1 MAAIEDIMKRTGA
14 SRRKIEKV
22 ALGMGFAQSEEYP
35 DEVEA
40 SVAKS
45 MQLSNGKKRARSD
58 AHYAT
63 EVASSTS
70 VSNPIEQDKA
80 QVDAQA
86 QYRAA
91 GRIIGRNALT
101 AFYEATEEFTI
112 PGLKEQVERSKQC
125 AASITNEFEEL
136 YSTDN
141 FLSQSHL
148 ARMLPSGRS
157 GSGRLLNS
165 SNSQPNELDDDE
177 SIG

>member
-1 MAAIEDIMKRTGA
+1 MAAIEDIMNRTGA
-14 SRRKIEKV
+14 SRRKVEKV
-22 ALGMGFAQSEEYP
+22 AKGMGFTQSEDYP

-40 SVAKS
+40 EVVKSVQS
-45 MQLSNGKKRARSD
+45 SNGKKQSRD
-58 AHYAT
+58 AANYAAEAAT
-63 EVASSTS
+63 STS
-70 VSNPIEQDKA
+70 VFNQIEQDKA

-125 AASITNEFEEL
+125 AAHVTKEFEEL

-157 GSGRLLNS
+157 GSERLLNS
-165 SNSQPNELDDDE
+165 SKNQPDELDDDE
-177 SIG
+177 SID